1 MATITVPSD
10 PTLPVAGAEIKAA
23 PLKDWITNIRTFIE
37 ATNIDEA
44 NVDTA
49 GADGIVGKS
58 IAQTITGLK
67 TFSNTSAAA
76 GGLREVAKFEI
87 NPASGTAAAND
98 GLRMTFTADDAGG
111 NATAV
116 GYVDLKLTDAST
128 TSEDS
133 EWRFST
139 ISNASS
145 VTPLVGNATSITM
158 TTGTVAIGTNAT
170 IGGGLTVTG
179 TGIFGALTVGS
190 AAISEAELEMLDGL
204 TGGTVTASKAVVV
217 DGNKDIAS
225 FRNVTLT
232 GELDAATLD
241 ISGDADI
248 DGTLEADAIT
258 LGGTALG
265 SLYSPIAGSSSIVTV
280 GTVGTG
286 TWQGS
291 VIASAYLDTDTAHL
305 SGSQTFTGDKTFT
318 GTVTVGVD
326 GTGKDVTFF
335 GDTSGSKVVW
345 DESADDLI
353 FTNSGIAVGSDA
365 TGDIYY
371 RNSSGYLTRLGVG
384 DNGEVLTTNGTIPS
398 WGSAGGAGDFS
409 GPGSATDNAVV
420 RFSGTGGK
428 TGQNSGVTIDDS
440 NNATGFANLTRSGEL
455 DAATGDFSGDV
466 DVDGTLE
473 ADAITLGGTALGSLY
488 SPIAGSSSIA
498 TVGTVGTG
506 TWEGTAVA
514 LAYGGTGLVGA
525 TDGKIVI
532 ADGSGAPVLLDV
544 GSSTA
549 ITILGTVATGTWQG
563 TAIASAYLDSDTA
576 HLSTTQTFTGD
587 KTFTGTLTVGVDG
600 TGKDIKFFGDSP
612 GAYMEWDESAD
623 QLRILGPSADATGS
637 SGKLLL
643 ATAQTAV
650 AANDILGQIEFQ
662 APLEAQD
669 TDARAIAAAIKAIAQ
684 DTFTASVNATDLIFY
699 TGHSEAATE
708 KFRFTSQG
716 EIGIGGANYGSD
728 GQVLTSGGAGAAPA
742 WENAASSGHTIQ
754 EEGSSL
760 TARANLNFVGAGV
773 TATDDS
779 GNDATKVTVT
789 PTGASLPVTR
799 SDGSTS
805 DPIALT
811 SAALGEN
818 LVSDTTPQLGGNLD
832 VNGQSIVS
840 DGSNENIPITPHGTG
855 SVVISK
861 ADINAG
867 AIDGTAIGAT
877 SASTGVF
884 TSLSVSDGNIT
895 NVGDI
900 AVDTISGD
908 ADSNTTI
915 EFPGSDVLTL
925 NTGGSERVRISSVGS
940 IELNN
945 PGDATRGIHFSG
957 NQNGLITTNES
968 FYFNIDS
975 DNGQTDRIF
984 RFGKDAAT
992 TSGTAIMDISEG
1004 GYVGIGN
1011 TAMSTYANA
1020 AVGLVIGDTSDATS
1034 EITIATSTSGT
1045 GELNFTDTADTTNQ
1059 FSISATHG
1067 TGMKMDYQTALFL
1080 SQTGTDYFKF
1090 ESTGL
1095 LRIWDDANA
1104 NMSTGITINQKTN
1117 DDQIFALKSS
1127 DVTHGMTDV
1136 AETDTYAALTKRHAD
1151 YGGLDLHVYTESI
1164 SQAFML
1170 HAVAGSEDTNDTT
1183 TSASTC
1189 HIMGKKAN
1197 GTNVTAVGSTANIFS
1212 IANDTTTRVI
1222 IKGDGTVHA
1231 SDTSWATSLDD
1242 MPDALAGRA
1251 YTTEMA
1257 RRQGAGLLGGMEVD
1271 APELVQRMEDA
1282 GIVTHAEKEGEGHIP
1297 GHRFLNV
1304 QKGIKFSWDMGFQ
1317 NFKWMYEM
1325 AKVLSDDQRAALPE
1339 DMQSAFA
1346 ALEANEA
1353 QFIQEKN

>member
-23 PLKDWITNIRTFIE
+23 PLKDWITNIRTFLE

-58 IAQTITGLK
+58 ISQTITGLK
-67 TFSNTSAAA
+67 TFSNTAAAA

-116 GYVDLKLTDAST
+116 GYVDLKLTDASA

-145 VTPLVGNATSITM
+145 VTPLVVNATSITM

-291 VIASAYLDTDTAHL
+291 VIASAYLDADTAHL
-305 SGSQTFTGDKTFT
+305 SGSQTFTGDKAFT

-326 GTGKDVTFF
+326 GTGKDVTFY

-345 DESADDLI
+345 DESADDLV
-353 FTNSGIAVGSDA
+353 FTNAGIAVGSDA

-371 RNSSGYLTRLGVG
+371 RNSSGFLARLASGADGTVLTGTGAGAVPAWESPTTGDITSVVAGVG
-384 DNGEVLTTNGTIPS
+384 LSGGGTIGDVTLTLDISELSTVTPADGDFFATLDS
-398 WGSAGGAGDFS
+398 DGANEQKTTTTALATLFAGAGMTASSAVLNVIGGDGITANANDVAITAAQTTVTSVLNASLAVGRDADNQIKFGTDDEIVFEVAGGD
-409 GPGSATDNAVV
+409 
-420 RFSGTGGK
+420 
-428 TGQNSGVTIDDS
+428 GVTFK
-440 NNATGFANLTRSGEL
+440 ASGEIEATTL
-455 DAATGDFSGDV
+455 DISGDA
-466 DVDGTLE
+466 DIDGTLE

-488 SPIAGSSSIA
+488 SPIAGSSSIV

-506 TWEGTAVA
+506 TW
-514 LAYGGTGLVGA
+514 
-525 TDGKIVI
+525 
-532 ADGSGAPVLLDV
+532 
-544 GSSTA
+544 
-549 ITILGTVATGTWQG
+549 QG
-563 TAIASAYLDSDTA
+563 TKVASAYLDDDTA

-587 KTFTGTLTVGVDG
+587 KTFTGTVTVGANDS
-600 TGKDIKFFGDSP
+600 GKDVKFFGASA

-623 QLRILGPSADATGS
+623 QLRIVGASADATTS
-637 SGKLLL
+637 TGKLLL
-643 ATAQTAV
+643 ATSLNDIN
-650 AANDILGQIEFQ
+650 ANDVIGKIEFQ
-662 APLEAQD
+662 APLETGA
-669 TDARAIAAAIKAIAQ
+669 DAISVSASIKAVAQ
-684 DTFTASVNATDLIFY
+684 STFTASSNATDIIFS
-699 TGHSEAATE
+699 TGHSETATE
-708 KFRFTSQG
+708 KFRITSQG
-716 EIGIGGANYGSD
+716 ELGIGGTNYGSD

-779 GNDATKVTVT
+779 GNNATKVTVT

-818 LVSDTTPQLGGNLD
+818 LVSDTSPQLGGNLD

-840 DGSNENIPITPHGTG
+840 DASNENIPITPHGTG
-855 SVVISK
+855 SVVVSK
-861 ADINAG
+861 IDVAAG
-867 AIDGTAIGAT
+867 EIDGTAIGAN
-877 SASTGVF
+877 SASTGAF
-884 TSLSVSDGNIT
+884 
-895 NVGDI
+895 
-900 AVDTISGD
+900 
-908 ADSNTTI
+908 TTI
-915 EFPGSDVLTL
+915 
-925 NTGGSERVRISSVGS
+925 
-940 IELNN
+940 
-945 PGDATRGIHFSG
+945 AASG
-957 NQNGLITTNES
+957 NADLNGDVNVAGELQTA
-968 FYFNIDS
+968 NIGYTDG
-975 DNGQTDRIF
+975 DN
-984 RFGKDAAT
+984 A
-992 TSGTAIMDISEG
+992 
-1004 GYVGIGN
+1004 
-1011 TAMSTYANA
+1011 
-1020 AVGLVIGDTSDATS
+1020 
-1034 EITIATSTSGT
+1034 ITIADGGGMTFPQNLTLSAELKLSNDQPIVWGTSNSSNIRASHGASGYFKIRP
-1045 GELNFTDTADTTNQ
+1045 GAE
-1059 FSISATHG
+1059 HG
-1067 TGMKMDYQTALFL
+1067 LFL
-1080 SQTGTDYFKF
+1080 TAAGQAVFNEET
-1090 ESTGL
+1090 
-1095 LRIWDDANA
+1095 ANG
-1104 NMSTGITINQKTN
+1104 NMTQGITIQQGGA
-1117 DDQIFALKSS
+1117 DHHILALKS
-1127 DVTHGMTDV
+1127 TD
-1136 AETDTYAALTKRHAD
+1136 
-1151 YGGLDLHVYTESI
+1151 I
-1164 SQAFML
+1164 
-1170 HAVAGSEDTNDTT
+1170 
-1183 TSASTC
+1183 
-1189 HIMGKKAN
+1189 
-1197 GTNVTAVGSTANIFS
+1197 
-1212 IANDTTTRVI
+1212 
-1222 IKGDGTVHA
+1222 
-1231 SDTSWATSLDD
+1231 
-1242 MPDALAGRA
+1242 
-1251 YTTEMA
+1251 
-1257 RRQGAGLLGGMEVD
+1257 
-1271 APELVQRMEDA
+1271 
-1282 GIVTHAEKEGEGHIP
+1282 
-1297 GHRFLNV
+1297 
-1304 QKGIKFSWDMGFQ
+1304 
-1317 NFKWMYEM
+1317 
-1325 AKVLSDDQRAALPE
+1325 
-1339 DMQSAFA
+1339 
-1346 ALEANEA
+1346 
-1353 QFIQEKN
+1353 